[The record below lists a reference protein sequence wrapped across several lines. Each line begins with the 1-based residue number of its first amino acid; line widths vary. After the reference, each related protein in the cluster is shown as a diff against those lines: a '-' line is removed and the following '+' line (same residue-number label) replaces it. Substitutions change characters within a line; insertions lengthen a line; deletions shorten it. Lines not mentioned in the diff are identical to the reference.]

1 MGPLSHSPPPLA
13 MVWYSSHG
21 ASNLPCAYFP
31 ERAGSGW
38 LSHRLHTRNNRAER
52 QSAEERERNIQR
64 YTPRVSFIRK
74 DRASSRPDRLCGGH
88 FRGGGTCAPPLIE
101 IEIGPYRGPPVN
113 AISTGVCIGGR
124 ANAVSPAHASRNNP
138 FSQRRREREERGGV
152 PLSNDRVAR
161 FPPRSRSFD
170 CLECQARGL
179 ACNYC
184 CCCCF
189 QTYARKRLCS
199 FFVCCR
205 GHPPRR
211 SRTLARVA
219 TRTRVAPEAGAH
231 LDPSAHRR
239 QLVWTPRILVSDS
252 FFSFYLEW

>member
-1 MGPLSHSPPPLA
+1 MRWAFSWRWYVCSAFNRDRNRPVPGPP
-13 MVWYSSHG
+13 
-21 ASNLPCAYFP
+21 
-31 ERAGSGW
+31 R
-38 LSHRLHTRNNRAER
+38 
-52 QSAEERERNIQR
+52 QR
-64 YTPRVSFIRK
+64 YFHRCVYRWTGQRGLA
-74 DRASSRPDRLCGGH
+74 RARL
-88 FRGGGTCAPPLIE
+88 AE
-101 IEIGPYRGPPVN
+101 Q
-113 AISTGVCIGGR
+113 
-124 ANAVSPAHASRNNP
+124 P
-138 FSQRRREREERGGV
+138 FLPTKKREREEGV

-231 LDPSAHRR
+231 LDPLAHRR